1 MKIEA
6 RRSQRDYSLAFKLEV
21 VDQVEK
27 GEMTYRQAQDRY
39 GIQGRSTVLVWLRK
53 HGQLDWSGGTPSF
66 YRGESRMSNEPS
78 RPQSPEQRIKELEQK
93 LAESEQKAE
102 FFEAVIDVL
111 KKDYGVNVVKKRRG
125 HVVESKAVAHLSVSK
140 ACYFMGYTRQAYY
153 KQRQRAIAS
162 QEVITSVIQFVKQ
175 ERMLQPRLGTRKLLS
190 MMRACT
196 DITIGRD
203 RLFDALRQARLLVA
217 TKRAYHKTTQ
227 SHHRFRRHPNLLK
240 VGPEQVVPTQ
250 PEQVWVADITYLPVK
265 SGSAYLSLITDAW
278 SRKIVGHHVHDNL
291 STDSVIKAYRKALRK
306 RKSDE
311 PLLHHSDRG
320 VQYCSHQY
328 QRVHQTYKVKC
339 SMTDGYD
346 CYQNALAERVNG
358 ILRGEYLLHKPAD
371 INEARKM
378 VEESVLIYNTRRP
391 HLALKY
397 KTPDEIHRAF
407 YAK

>member
-1 MKIEA
+1 
-6 RRSQRDYSLAFKLEV
+6 
-21 VDQVEK
+21 
-27 GEMTYRQAQDRY
+27 
-39 GIQGRSTVLVWLRK
+39 
-53 HGQLDWSGGTPSF
+53 
-66 YRGESRMSNEPS
+66 
-78 RPQSPEQRIKELEQK
+78 
-93 LAESEQKAE
+93 
-102 FFEAVIDVL
+102 
-111 KKDYGVNVVKKRRG
+111 
-125 HVVESKAVAHLSVSK
+125 
-140 ACYFMGYTRQAYY
+140 MGYTRQAYY

-358 ILRGEYLLHKPAD
+358 ILKGEYLLHKPAD